1 MPRPVGPR
9 TLGALEAA
17 FEAGDA
23 PRLVRGVLALARA
36 GHADVLRLLSD
47 HPFYDDWL
55 DAVHAGAASYF
66 EEARGRLY
74 VVGNPSQ
81 NGFYKLGKTRLSAL
95 ERLAAL
101 NNEAV
106 VGTFVLVADYP
117 VHDRHFLERAAH
129 RALSHLPRHKEFVH
143 GRWQELCAAIESVV
157 SLDRERLRQA
167 GLWSAVPDES
177 LRAGPGGPVMRPP
190 GG

>member
-1 MPRPVGPR
+1 MIRPVSAR

-17 FEAGDA
+17 FEAGNE
-23 PRLVRGVLALARA
+23 PRLARGVLSLARA
-36 GHADVLRLLSD
+36 GHADVLRVLSD

-55 DAVHAGAASYF
+55 DAVHRALEAHF
-66 EEARGRLY
+66 QEARGRLY

-81 NGFYKLGKTRLSAL
+81 NGFYKVGKTRLLAE

-157 SLDRERLRQA
+157 CADREQLNRA
-167 GLWSAVPDES
+167 GLWSSALDVP
-177 LRAGPGGPVMRPP
+177 LPGAFGPVTNP
-190 GG
+190 GVR